1 LLSLLNLHHLSPF
14 YRHLMRRRFMMP
26 AYTVA
31 LEAIA
36 ASGTLAGTLD
46 ILATSTVM
54 RSQGV
59 PLQRL
64 LQFIASGALGA
75 ASFEGRNRTATLGLI
90 LHFLIALILATIFYA
105 FAISLPVILQ
115 HPWFY
120 GALFGAAVHIVMNRI
135 VVPLSRAAKRPF
147 SLNVFITQLAIHI
160 VCVGLPVALAQY
172 AILR

>member
-1 LLSLLNLHHLSPF
+1 
-14 YRHLMRRRFMMP
+14 MMP
-26 AYTVA
+26 ASTVA
-31 LEAIA
+31 LEAIF
-36 ASGTLAGTLD
+36 ASGTLAGVLD

-90 LHFLIALILATIFYA
+90 LHFLIALVLASIFYA
-105 FAISLPVILQ
+105 LTIPLPVILQ
-115 HPWFY
+115 HPWFF
-120 GALFGAAVHIVMNRI
+120 GALFGTAVHLIMSFI
-135 VVPLSRAAKRPF
+135 VVPLSRAARRPF
-147 SLNVFITQLAIHI
+147 NPQAFVTQLVIHI
-160 VCVGLPVALAQY
+160 VCVGMPIALTQY

>member
-1 LLSLLNLHHLSPF
+1 
-14 YRHLMRRRFMMP
+14 MMP
-26 AYTVA
+26 APTIA
-31 LEAIA
+31 LEVIF
-36 ASGTLAGTLD
+36 ASSALAGTLD

-64 LQFIASGALGA
+64 LQFIASGALGTS
-75 ASFEGRNRTATLGLI
+75 SFEGRNRTATLGLI

-105 FAISLPVILQ
+105 LTIPLPVILQ

-120 GALFGAAVHIVMNRI
+120 GAFFGVGVHLTMSRI

-147 SLNVFITQLAIHI
+147 SLNAFITQLAIHI
-160 VCVGLPVALAQY
+160 LCVGIPIALTQH